1 MENSEKQLLATITEL
16 ERQVSNLSDN
26 QKARSTGDESDLI
39 NVLQKEINEH
49 KAAVAA
55 SVARVAELEQSHAT
69 TRDQLDEVTKSRDI
83 ASAEIEGH
91 KALVTKLEQQIA
103 EHETVVKTHQDGLNL
118 LHANHAREIEA
129 IKTSAQADSEACLAE
144 LTSKHQQSVEALQ
157 GELSEARDELTKIAT
172 QVAFALGLDV
182 STEKLQERITDLLAD
197 QKALS
202 EETKKSTEM
211 EKHVLELSSI
221 NDTVMQELETVKA
234 ELADLLLQTAEGVR
248 LKDEH
253 ATVSEQLAALK
264 KEMTDLETKNKKNS
278 RLVEEL
284 EDQLASNFD
293 QHQIANNRL
302 STLQTERNAQL
313 EEANAAHARVQ
324 TELEAIKEEY
334 ASLQVSVQ
342 APKLITLLIIL
353 GQI

>member
-1 MENSEKQLLATITEL
+1 
-16 ERQVSNLSDN
+16 
-26 QKARSTGDESDLI
+26 
-39 NVLQKEINEH
+39 
-49 KAAVAA
+49 
-55 SVARVAELEQSHAT
+55 
-69 TRDQLDEVTKSRDI
+69 
-83 ASAEIEGH
+83 
-91 KALVTKLEQQIA
+91 
-103 EHETVVKTHQDGLNL
+103 
-118 LHANHAREIEA
+118 
-129 IKTSAQADSEACLAE
+129 
-144 LTSKHQQSVEALQ
+144 
-157 GELSEARDELTKIAT
+157 
-172 QVAFALGLDV
+172 
-182 STEKLQERITDLLAD
+182 
-197 QKALS
+197 
-202 EETKKSTEM
+202 M